1 MYHTILVP
9 LDGTRQAEAILPQV
23 EELARSHEARVVFLR
38 VLLPVPALARV
49 PGSYTNWS
57 ADVQT
62 HEWDNATVY
71 LAGKRGE
78 FRAMG
83 LQASSCLEAGPVVA
97 TILSVA
103 AQCGADL
110 IAMASHGRTA
120 LEQLSAR
127 SVAAGVLHGANC
139 PLLLVRSVD

>member
-38 VLLPVPALARV
+38 VLLPVPALARAH
-49 PGSYTNWS
+49 GSYKTWS
-57 ADVQT
+57 VETQT

-78 FRAMG
+78 FRRLG
-83 LQASSCLEAGPVVA
+83 LQASSCLEAGPVVEI
-97 TILSVA
+97 ILRVA
-103 AQCGADL
+103 AQCGAGL
-110 IAMASHGRTA
+110 IAMASRGRTA
-120 LEQLSAR
+120 SEQLATR

-139 PLLLVRSVD
+139 PLLLVRSFD

>member
-38 VLLPVPALARV
+38 VLQPVPALNRL
-49 PGSYTNWS
+49 PGPYVGWS
-57 ADVQT
+57 ADMQT
-62 HEWDNATVY
+62 HEWDGATVY
-71 LAGKRGE
+71 LTGKRGE
-78 FRAMG
+78 FREMG
-83 LQASSCLEAGPVVA
+83 LQASSCLESGPVVE
-97 TILSVA
+97 TILRVA
-103 AQCGADL
+103 AQFSADL

-127 SVAAGVLHGANC
+127 SVAAGVLHGAKC
-139 PLLLVRSVD
+139 PLLLVRSFD

>member
-9 LDGTRQAEAILPQV
+9 LDGTCQAEAILPQV
-23 EELARSHEARVVFLR
+23 EKLARSHEARVVFLR
-38 VLLPVPALARV
+38 VLQPVPALARV
-49 PGSYTNWS
+49 PGSNSTWS
-57 ADVQT
+57 AEMQT

-78 FRAMG
+78 FRKMG
-83 LQASSCLEAGPVVA
+83 LQASSCLESGPVVE
-97 TILSVA
+97 TILRVA
-103 AQCGADL
+103 AQCDADL

-120 LEQLSAR
+120 LEQLAAR
-127 SVAAGVLHGANC
+127 SVAAGVLHRANC

>member
-23 EELARSHEARVVFLR
+23 EALAQSHEARVVLLR
-38 VLLPVPALARV
+38 VLQPAPALMRV
-49 PGSYTNWS
+49 SGSPTAWS
-57 ADVQT
+57 ANMQT
-62 HEWDNATVY
+62 HEWDSATVY

-78 FRAMG
+78 FRKMG
-83 LQASSCLEAGPVVA
+83 IQASSCLEAGPAVE
-97 TILSVA
+97 TILRVA

-120 LEQLSAR
+120 LEQLAAR
-127 SVAAGVLHGANC
+127 SVAAGVLHGAHC